1 MRWCSRSARRSR
13 ARNNTVIVATG
24 SILGVDAGAGQEP
37 RHAADQHDGGRHLG
51 RHACRSAF
59 SPSAMA
65 GAPPTSSAS
74 ACGAL
79 AGPDRI
85 RRDHARRASG
95 CYLLATFFG
104 GLYAASH
111 MSYRFG
117 AADTA
122 SPEFKPKA
130 VAWVMAGGLFA
141 AILGPQLVIF
151 TKDLM
156 PPYLFAGELS
166 RAGAVR
172 RHGRAHHP
180 DVLPRAGPGRSFGS
194 AKARPAARARS
205 RASRNSS
212 SRWCAGSRA
221 TR

>member
-1 MRWCSRSARRSR
+1 
-13 ARNNTVIVATG
+13 
-24 SILGVDAGAGQEP
+24 
-37 RHAADQHDGGRHLG
+37 
-51 RHACRSAF
+51 
-59 SPSAMA
+59 MA

-74 ACGAL
+74 VCGAL
-79 AGPDRI
+79 AGPDRL
-85 RRDHARRASG
+85 RWRSCTANFWL
-95 CYLLATFFG
+95 YLLATFCG

-156 PPYLFAGELS
+156 PPYLFAASYLGQ
-166 RAGAVR
+166 GAVR
-172 RHGRAHHP
+172 RHGRASSSCCSSAR
-180 DVLPRAGPGRSFGS
+180 RAWRTSRS
-194 AKARPAARARS
+194 AKAGGRSREIVAPAALHRRGRVRGRELRADEPDDDLGAARDVRLRAFGRPTPRS
-205 RASRNSS
+205 ASSGTCSRCMRRASSPAR
-212 SRWCAGSRA
+212 
-221 TR
+221 